1 MRGGRSDAPARDADG
16 AKARPSADSRAAR
29 ASSRPLPRPFSRGG
43 SEEEGGPTRA
53 ARAWRWL
60 SPDSPWQLAL
70 GFTLWSLWFVGVYG
84 GVSVACAARWAADAR
99 GPWNGVN
106 GALIAGTLATLV
118 LLLLAARRCL
128 RHARALRR
136 LDPAGPRRPA
146 RPADAVGQAEA
157 DQPPAGEVPE
167 SAFDQRLERRRFIA
181 FMAALLHALAA
192 ASTVFVALPLLRLP
206 PCL

>member
-1 MRGGRSDAPARDADG
+1 MP
-16 AKARPSADSRAAR
+16 
-29 ASSRPLPRPFSRGG
+29 
-43 SEEEGGPTRA
+43 
-53 ARAWRWL
+53 RWL

-128 RHARALRR
+128 RHARVLRG

-157 DQPPAGEVPE
+157 DDPPPGEVPE
-167 SAFDQRLERRRFIA
+167 SAFAQRRERRRFIA
-181 FMAALLHALAA
+181 LMAALLHGLAA

>member
-1 MRGGRSDAPARDADG
+1 MRGGRGDAPARDADG
-16 AKARPSADSRAAR
+16 AKARPPADSRAAR

-43 SEEEGGPTRA
+43 SGEEGGPTRA

-106 GALIAGTLATLV
+106 GALIAGTLATVV

-128 RHARALRR
+128 RHARTLRG

-157 DQPPAGEVPE
+157 DDPPPGEVPE
-167 SAFDQRLERRRFIA
+167 SAFAQRRERRRFIA

-192 ASTVFVALPLLRLP
+192 ASAVFVALPLLRLP
-206 PCL
+206 PCV

>member
-1 MRGGRSDAPARDADG
+1 MKGGRRDAPVRGVDVAE
-16 AKARPSADSRAAR
+16 ARPPADSRAAR
-29 ASSRPLPRPFSRGG
+29 APSPPLPRPLSRGG
-43 SEEEGGPTRA
+43 RGEEGGPTGA
-53 ARAWRWL
+53 ARTWRWL

-84 GVSVACAARWAADAR
+84 GVSVACSARWAADAR

-106 GALIAGTLATLV
+106 GALIAGTLATV
-118 LLLLAARRCL
+118 VMLLLAARRCL
-128 RHARALRR
+128 RHARTLRG
-136 LDPAGPRRPA
+136 LDPAGPHRPA

-157 DQPPAGEVPE
+157 DEPPAGEVPG
-167 SAFDQRLERRRFIA
+167 SAFAQRRERRRFIA

>member
-1 MRGGRSDAPARDADG
+1 MMGGRSDAPVRGGDVAE
-16 AKARPSADSRAAR
+16 ARPPADSRAAR
-29 ASSRPLPRPFSRGG
+29 APSPPLPRPLSRGG
-43 SEEEGGPTRA
+43 RGEEDRPTGA
-53 ARAWRWL
+53 ARTWRWL
-60 SPDSPWQLAL
+60 SPESPWQLAL
-70 GFTLWSLWFVGVYG
+70 GFTLWSLWFGGVYG
-84 GVSVACAARWAADAR
+84 GVSVACAAGWAADAA
-99 GPWNGVN
+99 GPGNGVN
-106 GALIAGTLATLV
+106 GALIGGTLATLV

-128 RHARALRR
+128 RHARALRG

-157 DQPPAGEVPE
+157 DEPPAGEVPE
-167 SAFDQRLERRRFIA
+167 SAFDQRRERRRFIA